1 MQVQELA
8 QPPVTRV
15 MEALD
20 QHQMIVINHMGD
32 MLDQGT
38 TQETGQTLD
47 QSSTPH
53 LGEVGQQTGELVLK
67 DLQKKDH
74 M

>member
-1 MQVQELA
+1 MQVRELA

-15 MEALD
+15 MEASD

-32 MLDQGT
+32 MLDRET
-38 TQETGQTLD
+38 TRETGQTQD

-53 LGEVGQQTGELVLK
+53 LEEVGQQTGKSVLK